1 MFTNEQLF
9 RLSDANGVPG
19 NEDQVRALMHELNDS
34 YADQVMHDGIGS
46 YIAKKGST
54 GPKVMIAGHM
64 DEVGFIVKR
73 IDDNGYVYFSTVGGW
88 FYNVM
93 LAHEYTITTEEGK
106 ELIAVSG
113 SKPPHVLSAEDRKK
127 PVEIDKMFL
136 DLGVSSREEVVE
148 LGVQIGDMITPRIE
162 AKVLNNPKY
171 LLGKAWDNRVGCA
184 IVSEVLREH
193 KADNTLYAV
202 GTVQEE
208 VGLRGAKTSSGL
220 IKPDIAISID
230 TGIAGCTPGMTADE
244 ANNKIGEGPLL
255 FVKDGGL
262 ISHRGFMKFAKAV
275 AKELEIPFQLEFLG
289 GGSQDGA
296 AISQNGSGCPTIV
309 ISLATRYIHSHTSII
324 HRDDYDNAVKLVT
337 AIVNRLD
344 DKALEQIKN

>member
-46 YIAKKGST
+46 YIAKKGSA

-136 DLGVSSREEVVE
+136 DLGVSSREEVLE
-148 LGVQIGDMITPRIE
+148 LGVQVGDMITPRIK

-262 ISHRGFMKFAKAV
+262 ISHRGFMKFAKSV

-344 DKALEQIKN
+344 EKALEQIKN

>member
-1 MFTNEQLF
+1 MLTNEQLF
-9 RLSDANGVPG
+9 EFSNTNGVPG
-19 NEDQVRALMHELNDS
+19 NENAVNKLMRRHNQQ
-34 YADQVMHDGIGS
+34 YADKVYEDGIGS
-46 YIAKKGST
+46 VIFEKGN
-54 GPKVMIAGHM
+54 GKVKVMIAGHM

-73 IDDNGYVYFSTVGGW
+73 IDDNGFIYFSTVGGW

-93 LAHEYTITTEEGK
+93 LSHEYTITTQSGK
-106 ELIAVSG
+106 ELVAVSG
-113 SKPPHVLSAEDRKK
+113 SKPPHILTPEDRKK

-136 DLGVSSREEVVE
+136 DLGVGSKQEVLD
-148 LGVQIGDMITPRIE
+148 LGVEIGDMITPRIE
-162 AKVLNNPKY
+162 ACAMNNPKY

-184 IVSEVLREH
+184 IVGEALKQH
-193 KADNTLYAV
+193 TGDNTLYAV

-208 VGLRGAKTSSGL
+208 VGLRGAKTASGL

-230 TGIAGCTPGMTADE
+230 TGIAGDTPGITPDE
-244 ANNKIGEGPLL
+244 ANNKIGNGPLL

-262 ISHRGFMKFAKAV
+262 ISHRGFLNYAKTV
-275 AKELEIPFQLEFLG
+275 ASELNIPFQLEFLS

-309 ISLATRYIHSHTSII
+309 ISLATRYIHSHTTII

-337 AIVNRLD
+337 ALVNNID
-344 DKALEQIKN
+344 EQVLKNIKG

>member
-9 RLSDANGVPG
+9 KFSNTNSIPG
-19 NEDQVRALMHELNDS
+19 NEQEMRDLMHEINDK
-34 YADQVMHDGIGS
+34 YADEVMHDGIGS
-46 YIAKKGST
+46 YIAKKGNT

-73 IDDNGYVYFSTVGGW
+73 IDDNGFIYFTTAGGW

-93 LAHEYTITTEEGK
+93 LAQEYIITTEEGK
-106 ELIAVSG
+106 QISAISG
-113 SKPPHVLSAEDRKK
+113 SKPPHILSAEDRKK

-136 DLGVSSREEVVE
+136 DLGVSSKEEVE
-148 LGVQIGDMITPRIE
+148 QLGVQVGDMVTPATK
-162 AKVLNNPKY
+162 AKALNNEKY

-184 IVSEVLREH
+184 LVSEVLQAH
-193 KADNTLYAV
+193 NANNTLYAV

-220 IKPDIAISID
+220 INPDIAISID
-230 TGIAGCTPGMTADE
+230 TGIAGCTPGITADE

-255 FVKDGGL
+255 FIKDGGL
-262 ISHRGFMKFAKAV
+262 ISHRGFTKFAKEV
-275 AKELEIPFQLEFLG
+275 AKELDIPYQIEFLN

-309 ISLATRYIHSHTSII
+309 VSLATRYIHSHTSII

-337 AIVNRLD
+337 AIVNKIDENVLN
-344 DKALEQIKN
+344 EIKK